1 MFEYPSFISDFDENS
16 ENLFESENIPNE
28 NENENEVNLTEKKN
42 SENTIKNNISNNTN
56 EHIDVNSSTKE
67 LSNQHSK
74 IDYESLEFEIIS
86 PTKKN
91 TNNSNK
97 KLLEKKR
104 DIDISNDQ
112 EKKLNNEKVIDNNQ
126 FTIGNEEEQFK
137 TSKHLQFETKK
148 IRHSKYSKDNIIK
161 GVKCLIKNICIIG
174 FNIELKK
181 CNINKLK
188 NRQLLKIKQLDD
200 FTKASINDNIK
211 FFEKK
216 IEDILKNETTT
227 KCKKE
232 EKDNNSILIEDLY
245 DINNNGNEFEKKII
259 HKFINFLDMKLEQ
272 FLNYLILYLSSG
284 NIDQKGKEII
294 KENEDI
300 NDNIIYPIIKE
311 HSKIIIDQ
319 YLKKKMHNI
328 DNYKKKFISIL
339 KKLPDD
345 IKKSR
350 IDGIMTQKAK

>member
-126 FTIGNEEEQFK
+126 FTIENEEEQFK

-216 IEDILKNETTT
+216 IEDILKNETTN
-227 KCKKE
+227 KYKKE

-259 HKFINFLDMKLEQ
+259 HKFINFLGMKLEQ

-300 NDNIIYPIIKE
+300 NDNIVYPIIKE

-319 YLKKKMHNI
+319 YLNKKMHAI
-328 DNYKKKFISIL
+328 DNYKTKFISIL

-350 IDGIMTQKAK
+350 IDGIMTQKTK

>member
-16 ENLFESENIPNE
+16 ENIFKSENIPNE

-42 SENTIKNNISNNTN
+42 SEITIKNNISNNTN

-86 PTKKN
+86 PITKNK
-91 TNNSNK
+91 NNSNK

-104 DIDISNDQ
+104 DISNGQ

-126 FTIGNEEEQFK
+126 FTIGNEEKQFK
-137 TSKHLQFETKK
+137 TSKHLQFEAKK

-161 GVKCLIKNICIIG
+161 GIKCLFKNICIIG

-200 FTKASINDNIK
+200 FTKASINVNIK

-216 IEDILKNETTT
+216 IEDILKNEVTI
-227 KCKKE
+227 KYKKE
-232 EKDNNSILIEDLY
+232 EKENNSILIEDLY

-272 FLNYLILYLSSG
+272 FLNYLILYLSSD
-284 NIDQKGKEII
+284 NIDQKEKEII

-300 NDNIIYPIIKE
+300 NDNIVYPIIKE

-319 YLKKKMHNI
+319 YLNKKMHDI
-328 DNYKKKFISIL
+328 ENYKKKFISIL